1 MEKALEMKDAFGQ
14 DTAVAVSSIRNRACW
29 TSNNVAANPNQMH
42 VACGAA

>member
-14 DTAVAVSSIRNRACW
+14 DTAVAVSSIRNRTCW
-29 TSNNVAANPNQMH
+29 TSNNVAANPNQMD